1 MSLSSK
7 QTVVGCAF
15 IPQLSIAPANANG
28 YTMEWASAD
37 PNVGCRE
44 WEWVGRSPEP
54 RQDHHYLRVTDQVSK
69 NTWSVSMEVEVI
81 QAASEVYGFL
91 ANNSSWIKI
100 PTANSREPELL
111 ARSSDMIYAQESYDG
126 KVYAYGI
133 DPTRWSDSMWN
144 FYVLDP
150 QNLCGRAGPEHARR
164 IPPIS
169 TT

>member
-37 PNVGCRE
+37 PNVAAVNGNGLVE
-44 WEWVGRSPEP
+44 ALSPGKTTITCA
-54 RQDHHYLRVTDQVSK
+54 VTDQVSK

-111 ARSSDMIYAQESYDG
+111 ARSSDMIYAQGSYDG

-133 DPTRWSDSMWN
+133 DPTGGAT
-144 FYVLDP
+144 V
-150 QNLCGRAGPEHARR
+150 CGTSTSW
-164 IPPIS
+164 IPKPLWQS
-169 TT
+169 RS